1 MLRRLPFDCK
11 NLKTRGK
18 KLEIQNV
25 DDINQTACVGPA
37 NGDVCCGLDLMKSI
51 PKETYIRVRN
61 VW

>member
-1 MLRRLPFDCK
+1 M
-11 NLKTRGK
+11 
-18 KLEIQNV
+18 EIQNV